1 MAKILSKMNFGLS
14 KKPADYLQE
23 IAKRHK
29 VLRKQAGFSQ
39 SELAKRS
46 GVSLG
51 SLKRFE
57 TIGQISLESLLLLA
71 DVLNR
76 LDDFDAVLKPIENLE
91 TIEKLFSDKTR
102 G

>member
-1 MAKILSKMNFGLS
+1 MSHFTIN
-14 KKPADYLQE
+14 KKPYDFLRD
-23 IAKRHK
+23 IAARHQ

-57 TIGQISLESLLLLA
+57 RTGQISLESLLKLT

-76 LDDFDAVLKPIENLE
+76 LSDFEAILQPIENIDA
-91 TIEKLFSDKTR
+91 IEKLFGPKTR
-102 G
+102 S

>member
-1 MAKILSKMNFGLS
+1 MNFSLS
-14 KKPADYLQE
+14 KKPSDYLREMAQ
-23 IAKRHK
+23 RHK

-57 TIGQISLESLLLLA
+57 TTGQISLESLLLLA

-76 LDDFDAVLKPIENLE
+76 LNDFDAVLKPVENLKA
-91 TIEKLFSDKTR
+91 IEQLFSDKTR

>member
-1 MAKILSKMNFGLS
+1 MVNFATNEKL
-14 KKPADYLQE
+14 YNFLQE
-23 IAKRHK
+23 MALRHQA
-29 VLRKQAGFSQ
+29 LRKKAGFSQ

-57 TIGQISLESLLLLA
+57 RTDFFGVLKLT

-76 LDDFDAVLKPIENLE
+76 LNDFEAILQPFENLDA
-91 TIEKLFSDKTR
+91 IEKLFSPKTR
-102 G
+102 NEWNR

>member
-1 MAKILSKMNFGLS
+1 MNFGLN
-14 KKPADYLQE
+14 KKPADSLQE
-23 IAKRHK
+23 IARRHR

-57 TIGQISLESLLLLA
+57 TTGQISLESLLLLA

-76 LDDFDAVLKPIENLE
+76 LDDFDTILKPVENLKA
-91 TIEKLFSDKTR
+91 IEKLFSDKTR
-102 G
+102 S

>member
-1 MAKILSKMNFGLS
+1 MQ
-14 KKPADYLQE
+14 D
-23 IAKRHK
+23 IALRHK

-39 SELAKRS
+39 SELAQRS

-57 TIGQISLESLLLLA
+57 RTGQISLESLLKLT

-76 LDDFDAVLKPIENLE
+76 LSDFEAILQPIENIDA
-91 TIEKLFSDKTR
+91 IEKLFGPKTR
-102 G
+102 S

>member
-1 MAKILSKMNFGLS
+1 MSKFGIT
-14 KKPADYLQE
+14 KKPTDYLE
-23 IAKRHK
+23 DIAQRHR

-39 SELAKRS
+39 SEMARRS

-57 TIGQISLESLLLLA
+57 TTGQISLESLLQLM
-71 DVLNR
+71 DVLAR
-76 LDDFDAVLKPIENLE
+76 LQDLDMVLKPWEDLE
-91 TIEKLFSDKTR
+91 RIEKLFSDKTR